1 MMAIRKLEERLITRL
16 VIGLHWEDN
25 WFALGGHGL
34 CQQDNYFYT
43 ACIQSTPHGTTMHKV
58 KKVCVCITYPKS
70 QQLLPSF
77 EFLLSLQV
85 SKKPLVC
92 LQEYIAAAYTL
103 SSIFVLFPMYIC
115 LSSNLFYFKYVLC
128 LSIYSPKLPI
138 YSVVQVNLQ

>member
-58 KKVCVCITYPKS
+58 KKVCVTVLPILSHSSYCPALNSFCHYKSLRNHWCVYKNILQLHTHYPVYLYCF
-70 QQLLPSF
+70 Q
-77 EFLLSLQV
+77 
-85 SKKPLVC
+85 C
-92 LQEYIAAAYTL
+92 
-103 SSIFVLFPMYIC
+103 IFVFPQTYFI
-115 LSSNLFYFKYVLC
+115 SNMFCV
-128 LSIYSPKLPI
+128 
-138 YSVVQVNLQ
+138 